1 MIDIVGAIY
10 FPLLLVSV
18 ESPLDCPSCSLL
30 LVKPPPAGVWKEPPG
45 SPVPLCPFLV
55 KPLLL
60 LVEGRIHTGGGR
72 HIDMWSS
79 SHPGE

>member
-30 LVKPPPAGVWKEPPG
+30 LVKPPPAGERKEPP
-45 SPVPLCPFLV
+45 
-55 KPLLL
+55 
-60 LVEGRIHTGGGR
+60 
-72 HIDMWSS
+72 
-79 SHPGE
+79 